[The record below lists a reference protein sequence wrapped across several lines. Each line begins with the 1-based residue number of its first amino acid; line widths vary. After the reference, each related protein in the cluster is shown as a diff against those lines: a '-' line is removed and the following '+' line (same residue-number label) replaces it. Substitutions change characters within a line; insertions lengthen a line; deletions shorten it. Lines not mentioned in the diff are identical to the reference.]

1 MELTQ
6 EFIETNK
13 FSNEQAEAIKGFVNM
28 DIIPILKKEN
38 DGLANRN
45 AEAILDGASKG
56 ILDKFGIT
64 ESRHQGEK
72 IADFL
77 TRIVEIP
84 FEETKQK
91 LDKKTKEIQDKL
103 ENFKGGDEYKA
114 QLDKLNKEKDNL
126 LKQVAEL
133 EPLKGLDL
141 KIKEKDQELSGLKL
155 NVAFNGIKPSFPDTV
170 NKYEADAK
178 WNEFKNG
185 VLEKYNIELVDGKPI
200 AIDKENH
207 HKQVKLSD
215 LLDQDKDI
223 SDLLQGR
230 QQAGTGGKP
239 VSLKD
244 VEGVPFKV
252 PQNATTEE
260 ISTLVREHLEKKLGS
275 MLHADFSKQFREIL
289 VKIKKSA

>member
-6 EFIETNK
+6 EFIEANK
-13 FSNEQAEAIKGFVNM
+13 LSNEQAEAIKGFVNT
-28 DIIPILKKEN
+28 DIIPTLKKDY
-38 DGLANRN
+38 DGLANKN
-45 AEAILDGASKG
+45 AEAILDGASKSV
-56 ILDKFGIT
+56 LEKFGIT
-64 ESRHQGEK
+64 ESRQQGEK

-77 TRIVEIP
+77 TRIVEKP
-84 FEETKQK
+84 FEETKNK
-91 LDKKTKEIQDKL
+91 LELKTKEINEKL
-103 ENFKGGDEYKA
+103 ANFKGGDEYKA
-114 QLDKLNKEKDNL
+114 QLDKLNIEKDNL

-155 NVAFNGIKPSFPDTV
+155 NVAFNGIKPNFPETV
-170 NKYEADAK
+170 NKYEAEAK
-178 WNEFKNG
+178 WSEFKNG
-185 VLEKYNIELVDGKPI
+185 ILEKYNIELVDGKPI
-200 AIDKENH
+200 AVDKENH

-215 LLDQDKDI
+215 LLDQDKEI

-239 VSLKD
+239 ASLKD

-260 ISTLVREHLEKKLGS
+260 ISTIVREHLEKKLGNR
-275 MLHADFSKQFREIL
+275 LHPDFPKQFQEIL
-289 VKIKKSA
+289 MKIKKSA